1 MDDKKK
7 LEMLEEIMEM
17 DEGELS
23 ADMRLDEIDAYTSM
37 TKLALI
43 VLLNDEFSK
52 TLTNEQLK
60 TFVTVQDILD
70 YMG

>member
-17 DEGELS
+17 DEGEL
-23 ADMRLDEIDAYTSM
+23 AGDMRLDEIDAYTSM
-37 TKLALI
+37 AKLALI
-43 VLLNDEFSK
+43 VLVNDEFSK
-52 TLTNEQLK
+52 KLTNEQLK

>member
-17 DEGELS
+17 DEGELA

-37 TKLALI
+37 SRLALI
-43 VLLNDEFSK
+43 VLFDDEFSK
-52 TLTNEQLK
+52 KLTSEQLK
-60 TFVTVQDILD
+60 SFVTVQDILD